1 MPTDNKTKLIGL
13 PYEKSAYEMK
23 NNCCLFERLFK
34 IEKNGIFLFGK
45 SIFVVFGILMFLY
58 YSNYESDDIIHQLGN

>member
-45 SIFVVFGILMFLY
+45 SIFFILEILTFL